1 MVTGGKRFAAHG
13 FTPDAQRRTI
23 PASNT
28 RTRAQARVFLGR
40 LVHRP
45 RRESGPH
52 EERHEGDGGFQ
63 TVAYEFYDIL
73 GVSRDADDREIK
85 KAFRRKAREL
95 HPDVSKAPDAEE
107 RFKELN
113 EAYDVLSDPQKKAL
127 YDRYGTAEAA
137 GGFGGGYQN
146 VDMSDIFGGMGDIFS
161 SFFGG
166 MGGSRGP
173 QARREGRDMGIGLRL
188 TLEEAAVG
196 VKKEVVYDRL
206 APCEECGGSG
216 SADGGSM
223 SSCKTCG
230 GSGRVVSVQH
240 TFLGDMQTAS
250 TCPECGGTGSTVE
263 NPCPE
268 CGGQG
273 RVPDRERLTI
283 EIPAGIKD
291 GQQVRAAGRGEAGM
305 NGAASGDLIATV
317 RVEQHKYFERDG
329 DHLHTRANVSI
340 AQAALGATIT
350 VEGILDGEVVE
361 VPVPAGCQPDQMLRV
376 KGHGMP
382 RLRKPDK
389 RGDLFVHVTVVVPS
403 KLSRKAKELL
413 RGLDDELG
421 HAESEKRAP
430 LSRR

>member
-1 MVTGGKRFAAHG
+1 MMTGGKRFTAREGAPR
-13 FTPDAQRRTI
+13 TMDAQRAAR
-23 PASNT
+23 AFSGT
-28 RTRAQARVFLGR
+28 RFCWGR
-40 LVHRP
+40 RKRQRKTTL
-45 RRESGPH
+45 
-52 EERHEGDGGFQ
+52 
-63 TVAYEFYDIL
+63 AYEFYDIL
-73 GVSRDADDREIK
+73 GIARDADEHDIK

-95 HPDVSKAPDAEE
+95 HPDVNKAPDAEE

-146 VDMSDIFGGMGDIFS
+146 VDMSDIFGGMG
-161 SFFGG
+161 
-166 MGGSRGP
+166 GSRSP
-173 QARREGRDMGIGLRL
+173 RARREGRDMGIGLRL

-206 APCEECGGSG
+206 APCEECGGTG

-230 GSGRVVSVQH
+230 GSGRVVSLQH

-283 EIPAGIKD
+283 EIPPGIKD

-305 NGAASGDLIATV
+305 NGAAAGDLIATV
-317 RVEQHKYFERDG
+317 RLEQHKYFERDG
-329 DHLHTRANVSI
+329 DHLHTRASISI
-340 AQAALGATIT
+340 AQAALGATIM
-350 VEGILDGEVVE
+350 VQGIIDDEEIEVE
-361 VPVPAGCQPDQMLRV
+361 VPSGCQPDQMLRV
-376 KGHGMP
+376 KGYGMP
-382 RLRKPDK
+382 RLRKPSK
-389 RGDLFVHVTVVVPS
+389 RGDLFVHVTVVVPA
-403 KLSRKAKELL
+403 KLSRKARELL
-413 RGLDDELG
+413 GALDDELG
-421 HAESEKRAP
+421 HADSERRAP

>member
-1 MVTGGKRFAAHG
+1 MHG
-13 FTPDAQRRTI
+13 HAFLL
-23 PASNT
+23 AS
-28 RTRAQARVFLGR
+28 
-40 LVHRP
+40 P
-45 RRESGPH
+45 RGPGAESP
-52 EERHEGDGGFQ
+52 REGDGGFQ

-73 GVSRDADDREIK
+73 GVGRDADEREIK
-85 KAFRRKAREL
+85 KAFRRKARDL
-95 HPDVSKAPDAEE
+95 HPDVNKAADAEE

-137 GGFGGGYQN
+137 GGFGGYQN

-166 MGGSRGP
+166 MGGGARGP
-173 QARREGRDMGIGLRL
+173 QTRREGRDMGIGLRL

-263 NPCPE
+263 NPCQE

-283 EIPAGIKD
+283 EIPPGIKD

-317 RVEQHKYFERDG
+317 RIEQHKYFERDG
-329 DHLHTRANVSI
+329 DHLHTRANISI
-340 AQAALGATIT
+340 AQAALGATIA
-350 VEGILDGEVVE
+350 VEGILEGEEVE
-361 VPVPAGCQPDQMLRV
+361 VNVPAGCQPDQMLRV

-382 RLRKPDK
+382 RLRKPEK

-403 KLSRKAKELL
+403 RLSRKARELL
-413 RGLDDELG
+413 GALDDELG